1 MLKKFDITCAIF
13 IQNYLRKRED
23 TYSILQNK
31 YLCIYEDSFGL
42 KILRDDCA
50 RKVYLCNSQKKI
62 ASELFSSKFQCKKF
76 NYYFS
81 IYIIFIQLIQQN
93 HFLVALEKRS
103 SKEDDF

>member
-62 ASELFSSKFQCKKF
+62 ASELF
-76 NYYFS
+76 
-81 IYIIFIQLIQQN
+81 
-93 HFLVALEKRS
+93 LVKVPV
-103 SKEDDF
+103 